1 MKEKNFKF
9 KVNFAK
15 LVKGMTDKQA
25 GEFIKGVSDYVFYN
39 KPLET
44 KDEYLKGVYLYAK
57 NELDTSERNSVNGK
71 KGALILAEKKKR
83 AQSVGIIVG
92 RVVVKKTAIKGGG
105 QIG

>member
-44 KDEYLKGVYLYAK
+44 KDEYLKGV
-57 NELDTSERNSVNGK
+57 
-71 KGALILAEKKKR
+71 
-83 AQSVGIIVG
+83 
-92 RVVVKKTAIKGGG
+92 
-105 QIG
+105 